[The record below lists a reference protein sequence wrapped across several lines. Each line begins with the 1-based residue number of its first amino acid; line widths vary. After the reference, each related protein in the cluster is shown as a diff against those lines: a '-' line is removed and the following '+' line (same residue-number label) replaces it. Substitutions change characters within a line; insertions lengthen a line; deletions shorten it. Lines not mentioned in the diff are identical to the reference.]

1 MKAAGELSW
10 NCREI
15 IAFRQSMM
23 ASPEGFSGPREKRI
37 YYHAN
42 RSNRLV
48 RMGRRH
54 KVKSAFRAERLI
66 QS

>member
-23 ASPEGFSGPREKRI
+23 ASPEGFSGPGKKNLLPRE
-37 YYHAN
+37 
-42 RSNRLV
+42 SL
-48 RMGRRH
+48 
-54 KVKSAFRAERLI
+54 KSIGADGSPA
-66 QS
+66 

>member
-1 MKAAGELSW
+1 MELSG
-10 NCREI
+10 NYR
-15 IAFRQSMM
+15 FS
-23 ASPEGFSGPREKRI
+23 SKHDGFTGGIFWSREKRI

-54 KVKSAFRAERLI
+54 KVKSAFRAEPLI